1 MRSLLLLVALGSVA
15 HAGRVVVLTDRTDL
29 STALQVA
36 TAAAQLEIV
45 TEPMAS
51 PQGEQVLDRAATA
64 QHLAVTDNASAV
76 VWIDGNEVWAVSADG
91 HELRHAPLADA
102 SDPRVFAAIAASLLD
117 ELRAPPENATHVRV
131 DVTID
136 GSPQQ
141 SIVATPTP
149 PPPLPVVADVS
160 APGIV
165 VIQPRGQRPS
175 PRLDIAGGPF
185 VGQRGMGFQQ
195 DPPDFP
201 ATPPSYPNTGLG
213 GVSLHLGAFPH
224 PEEAYGNDL
233 TGFGATF
240 DLQKSIGAQLAANDT
255 VNDTYGN
262 YTLDF
267 VAWDL
272 AAHYRHKAGKLLFDG
287 MASYGRAAW
296 TLESDFPASVQI
308 PDTTYTYL
316 GAGGKVELAVGD
328 RSSVGFGARYMYIL
342 SSGDVS
348 DEDWYGS
355 GTSSGL
361 GLDVDV
367 KIPISDKLYV
377 RGTAEYRRVSMNFV
391 GDGNLA
397 TSTSMSSLAVSNITD
412 SWLIIGTEI
421 GATF

>member
-1 MRSLLLLVALGSVA
+1 MRSILILVALGTVA
-15 HAGRVVVLTDRTDL
+15 HAGRVVVLTERTEL
-29 STALQVA
+29 SAALQVA
-36 TAAAQLEIV
+36 TQLEIV
-45 TEPMAS
+45 AEPMTS
-51 PQGEQVLDRAATA
+51 PPGEQVLDRAASA
-64 QHLAVTDNASAV
+64 QHLAMTDNASAV
-76 VWIDGNEVWAVSADG
+76 VWIDGDEVWAVSADG

-136 GSPQQ
+136 PSPAQP
-141 SIVATPTP
+141 IAATP
-149 PPPLPVVADVS
+149 PPPQPVVADVS
-160 APGIV
+160 APAIV
-165 VIQPRGQRPS
+165 ARVVDHEPTGPRPS
-175 PRLDIAGGPF
+175 PRFDIAGGAF
-185 VGQRGMGFQQ
+185 AGQRGMGFQQ

-213 GVSLHLGAFPH
+213 GVALHLGAFPR

-233 TGFGATF
+233 TGWGATF
-240 DLQKSIGAQLAANDT
+240 DLQKSVSAQLAANDT

-262 YTLDF
+262 YALNF

-272 AAHYRHKAGKLLFDG
+272 AAHYRHRAGKLLFDG

-308 PDTTYTYL
+308 PDTSYAYL

-328 RSSVGFGARYMYIL
+328 RTSIGLGAQYMHIL

-355 GTSSGL
+355 GSSSGL

-377 RGTAEYRRVSMNFV
+377 RGTLEYRRVSMDFV
-391 GDGNLA
+391 GDGNLSST
-397 TSTSMSSLAVSNITD
+397 TSSASLAVSNITD
-412 SWLIIGTEI
+412 SWLIAGTEI